1 MNNKQLASLFSAS
14 VASLSTNEP
23 LPLDYRDRAIE
34 LAIYFNETI
43 ADVKNSEAA
52 IEEVRWAMMIAYSH
66 RFNLD
71 LSAYKEE
78 MEMEK
83 EGGDRGNSGAD
94 SVQQEELR
102 DSERLTPS

>member
-14 VASLSTNEP
+14 VTSLSADNS
-23 LPLDYRDRAIE
+23 LPLDYRDRAVE

-43 ADVKNSEAA
+43 EDVKNSEAA

-71 LSAYKEE
+71 LSAYKE
-78 MEMEK
+78 
-83 EGGDRGNSGAD
+83 GGKDGDSGAN

-102 DSERLTPS
+102 DSGSSTPS

>member
-14 VASLSTNEP
+14 VSSFNQP
-23 LPLDYRDRAIE
+23 LPLDYRDRAVE
-34 LAIYFNETI
+34 LAVYFNETI
-43 ADVKNSEAA
+43 EDVKNSEAA

-71 LSAYKEE
+71 LAAYKE
-78 MEMEK
+78 EMEK
-83 EGGDRGNSGAD
+83 EGGDRGDSGAD

-102 DSERLTPS
+102 DSERSTPS